1 MRMNRARA
9 AAAGVRFAP
18 QPEVQQVTELQPL
31 PPPQQPVDPGSC
43 VACGSAAASVRF
55 LPQAE
60 IQQVAQLQPAPP
72 SQTPIGVALGTTS
85 GQNNCLDPMCM
96 NSKASASQYHHTSFR
111 YSVQAA
117 YDNARF
123 LNQSLQQM
131 QHDHHQS
138 TDYKQGIREDQ
149 GIGGNLWAPFPAC
162 SNTNLAQGTFE
173 SIDGQHPLFWDVF
186 MVVSR
191 RVFLVT
197 QMLSKLGWQW
207 L

>member
-1 MRMNRARA
+1 MRMHRARA

-18 QPEVQQVTELQPL
+18 QPEVPQVTELQPL
-31 PPPQQPVDPGSC
+31 PPPQQPVSPGSC
-43 VACGSAAASVRF
+43 VTCASAAASVRF

-60 IQQVAQLQPAPP
+60 IRQVAELQPAPP

-96 NSKASASQYHHTSFR
+96 NSKASASQYHHTSFQ

-149 GIGGNLWAPFPAC
+149 GFGGNLWAPFPAC

>member
-1 MRMNRARA
+1 MRMHRARAA

-31 PPPQQPVDPGSC
+31 PPPQQPVGPGSC
-43 VACGSAAASVRF
+43 MTCGSAAASVRF

-60 IQQVAQLQPAPP
+60 IQQVAQLQPVPP
-72 SQTPIGVALGTTS
+72 SQTSVGVALGTTS

-117 YDNARF
+117 YDNACF

-149 GIGGNLWAPFPAC
+149 GFGGNLWAPIPAC

-173 SIDGQHPLFWDVF
+173 SIDGQHPLF
-186 MVVSR
+186 
-191 RVFLVT
+191 
-197 QMLSKLGWQW
+197 
-207 L
+207 